1 MNEPYITSR
10 IIVIYKYHLY
20 SKGVVQLKR
29 KVLAVTMASALLLTF
44 DSSGTN
50 SLMVQASEKSS
61 IIPGAHSL
69 KQSYFSGE
77 NGNWLTTKNP
87 SQFQQATL
95 FGNIGLAPYNWGDP
109 ASGTGWHHMY
119 KPASVKGTQI
129 NGTFE
134 DAQFV
139 IRVPDDWN
147 GKLVVSGI
155 PATRNETSTDLLFSD
170 FVLEK
175 GYAFAAI
182 DKGTQGEV
190 DPSDP
195 LGKVKN
201 ALVQEGDSV
210 AEWNMRFRQITKAA
224 QEYLVQHY
232 GDKLIKSNDK
242 SNPASD
248 LLTDKHRVPTYAIG
262 ISNGGYV
269 VRFALENDDPMK
281 TGEPRLFDGGVDW
294 EGVLWSEKAP
304 NLISSLT
311 TVVNNA
317 EAALIGEGTEREKAV
332 KELYKAG
339 LPKGSEKL
347 WAYHDQ
353 VYWFVS
359 LNIYRDHF
367 DPNAPGRTDWRNY
380 LNFVNGA
387 RDRSYDHIFKDYHY
401 VTRPK
406 EVKENIKEIA
416 NTGDINV
423 PLISITGSLDSLIFP
438 EIHAEGYQKLVK
450 KAGKEKLHRL
460 YTVENG
466 NHVDSLVWN
475 NGTDPDKKLQPLLPY
490 AHQSFDLLVD
500 WVENGKAAPA
510 SKDVGSPKNTL
521 KVIDIKTG
529 KEQDPR

>member
-1 MNEPYITSR
+1 M
-10 IIVIYKYHLY
+10 
-20 SKGVVQLKR
+20 VQLKR
-29 KVLAVTMASALLLTF
+29 KMIAFTMASALLFTIETSGIH
-44 DSSGTN
+44 SSI
-50 SLMVQASEKSS
+50 VQASENSS

-69 KQSYFSGE
+69 KQTYFNGE

-87 SQFQQATL
+87 SQYQEAVL
-95 FGNIGLAPYNWGDP
+95 FGNLGLTPYNWGDA
-109 ASGTGWHHMY
+109 ASGTGWHQMN
-119 KPASVKGTQI
+119 KPASITGTQI

-139 IRVPDDWN
+139 IRVPDEWN
-147 GKLVVSGI
+147 GRLVVSGI

-170 FVLEK
+170 YVLEK

-190 DPSDP
+190 DPTDP
-195 LGKVKN
+195 FGKVKN
-201 ALVQEGDSV
+201 ALVQEDDSV
-210 AEWNMRFRQITKAA
+210 AEWNLRFRQVTKAA
-224 QEYLVQHY
+224 QEYLAANY
-232 GDKLIKSNDK
+232 EDKLISPLD
-242 SNPASD
+242 SSDPASD
-248 LLTDKHRVPTYAIG
+248 LVTNQHRVPTYAIG

-269 VRFALENDDPMK
+269 VRYALENDDPKK

-317 EAALIGEGTEREKAV
+317 EAALYGEGKAREKAI
-332 KELYKAG
+332 KEMYKAG

-367 DPNAPGRTDWRNY
+367 DPNAPGSTDWRNY
-380 LNFVNGA
+380 LNFINGV
-387 RDRSYDHIFKDYHY
+387 RDRSYDDIFKDYRY

-406 EVKENIKEIA
+406 EVKENIKEIS

-423 PLISITGSLDSLIFP
+423 PMISITGSLDSLIFP

-450 KAGKEKLHRL
+450 NAGKEDLHRL

-475 NGTDPDKKLQPLLPY
+475 TGTDPNKELQPLLPY
-490 AHQSFDLLVD
+490 AHQAFELLVD
-500 WVENGKAAPA
+500 WVENGTAAPA
-510 SKDVGSPKNTL
+510 SKKVGVPHDPV
-521 KVIDIKTG
+521 KVIDLKTG
-529 KEQDPR
+529 GERDPR

>member
-1 MNEPYITSR
+1 M
-10 IIVIYKYHLY
+10 
-20 SKGVVQLKR
+20 
-29 KVLAVTMASALLLTF
+29 LALTVASSLLFSF
-44 DSSGTN
+44 DSAGVTATQAQSAETN
-50 SLMVQASEKSS
+50 TL
-61 IIPGAHSL
+61 IPGAHSVR
-69 KQSYFSGE
+69 QTYFDGE
-77 NGNWLTTKNP
+77 DNNWLTTKNP
-87 SQFQQATL
+87 SQYQQATL
-95 FGNIGLAPYNWGDP
+95 FGNLGLAPYNWGNP
-109 ASGTGWHHMY
+109 SASTGWHKMY
-119 KPASVKGTQI
+119 DPAPLKGTQVT
-129 NGTFE
+129 GSFD

-139 IRVPDDWN
+139 IRVPDKWN

-175 GYAFAAI
+175 GFAFAAI
-182 DKGTQGEV
+182 DKGTQGEA
-190 DPSDP
+190 DPTDP
-195 LGKVKN
+195 LAKVKN
-201 ALVQEGDSV
+201 ALVQEDDSV

-224 QEYLVQHY
+224 QNYLVQNY
-232 GDKLIKSNDK
+232 EDKLINPEEK

-248 LLTDKHRVPTYAIG
+248 LVTGQHKVPTYAMG

-269 VRFALENDDPMK
+269 VRFALEHDAPEK

-294 EGVLWSEKAP
+294 EGVLWTEKSP

-317 EAALIGEGTEREKAV
+317 DSAIYGEGKDHEKAM
-332 KELYKAG
+332 KEMYKAG

-367 DPNAPGRTDWRNY
+367 DPQAPGRIDWRNY
-380 LNFVNGA
+380 LNFINGV
-387 RDRSYDHIFKDYHY
+387 RDRAYDDIFNDYRY

-416 NTGDINV
+416 NTGDIDV

-438 EIHAEGYQKLVK
+438 EIHADGYHKLVK

-460 YTVENG
+460 YTIENG

-475 NGTDPDKKLQPLLPY
+475 NSTDSDKKLQPLLPY
-490 AHQSFDLLVD
+490 AHQSFELLVD
-500 WVENGKAAPA
+500 WVENKNPAPGN
-510 SKDVGSPKNTL
+510 KTVGSPINPI
-521 KVIDIKTG
+521 KVIDLKTG
-529 KEQDPR
+529 EERDPR

>member
-1 MNEPYITSR
+1 M
-10 IIVIYKYHLY
+10 
-20 SKGVVQLKR
+20 
-29 KVLAVTMASALLLTF
+29 KVKMLAITMASSLFFSF
-44 DSSGTN
+44 DPSAFTATRT
-50 SLMVQASEKSS
+50 QAAETDT

-69 KQSYFSGE
+69 KQTYFNGE

-95 FGNIGLAPYNWGDP
+95 FGNIGLTPYNWGN
-109 ASGTGWHHMY
+109 ASAGTGWHKMY
-119 KPASVKGTQI
+119 APAPITGNQVTGA
-129 NGTFE
+129 FD

-175 GYAFAAI
+175 GFAFAAV
-182 DKGTQGEV
+182 DKGTQGET
-190 DPSDP
+190 DPNDP
-195 LGKVKN
+195 LAKVKN
-201 ALVQEGDSV
+201 ALISEDDSV

-224 QEYLVQHY
+224 QNYLEQNY
-232 GDKLIKSNDK
+232 DDKLINPKDQ
-242 SNPASD
+242 SNPASY
-248 LLTDKHRVPTYAIG
+248 LITDSHQVPTYAMG

-269 VRFALENDDPMK
+269 VRFALENDAPEK

-294 EGVLWSEKAP
+294 EGVLWTEKTP

-317 EAALIGEGTEREKAV
+317 QNALYGEGKEHEKAM
-332 KELYKAG
+332 KEMYKAG

-367 DPNAPGRTDWRNY
+367 DPEAPGRIDWRNY
-380 LNFVNGA
+380 LNFINGV
-387 RDRSYDHIFKDYHY
+387 RDRSYDDIFKDYRY

-406 EVKENIKEIA
+406 EVKENIKEIS
-416 NTGDINV
+416 NTGDIDV

-450 KAGKEKLHRL
+450 KAGKQDLHRL
-460 YTVENG
+460 YTIENG

-475 NGTDPDKKLQPLLPY
+475 QATDSDKKLQPLLPY
-490 AHQSFDLLVD
+490 SHQAFDMLVD
-500 WVENGKAAPA
+500 WVENKKPAPN
-510 SKDVGSPKNTL
+510 SKFYNAPTNPV
-521 KVIDIKTG
+521 KVIDLVTG
-529 KEQDPR
+529 EERDPR

>member
-1 MNEPYITSR
+1 
-10 IIVIYKYHLY
+10 
-20 SKGVVQLKR
+20 
-29 KVLAVTMASALLLTF
+29 
-44 DSSGTN
+44 
-50 SLMVQASEKSS
+50 MVQASEKSS

-262 ISNGGYV
+262 ISNGGYM